1 MQFKCYIIY
10 YFIRLLTTNSIIGA
24 TGSASIRLKL
34 LQYLVHNFDES
45 KLFIQYYV
53 RKNIYVR
60 INNSSTTT
68 ANFSNS
74 QG

>member
-34 LQYLVHNFDES
+34 LQYLVHKIFFVL
-45 KLFIQYYV
+45 KLKKKAFQLSLG
-53 RKNIYVR
+53 KQ
-60 INNSSTTT
+60 
-68 ANFSNS
+68 AAK
-74 QG
+74 QL